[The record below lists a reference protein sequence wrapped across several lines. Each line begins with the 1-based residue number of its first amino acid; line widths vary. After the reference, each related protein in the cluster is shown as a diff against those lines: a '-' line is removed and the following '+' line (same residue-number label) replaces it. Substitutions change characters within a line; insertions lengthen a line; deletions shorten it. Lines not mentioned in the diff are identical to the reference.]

1 MNDSE
6 TSSSAQSS
14 DLESQVAGLQKQ
26 VFLLLLA
33 LIVVSAT
40 VVFYLYYQSRILSND
55 LNTYQKQA
63 QDVIKAYDNNK
74 MEIDSITQQVVT
86 FGKTHPEF
94 QPILRKY
101 GLAGPAGMPP
111 TAPPA
116 APQR

>member
-1 MNDSE
+1 MNDS
-6 TSSSAQSS
+6 TSSPAQSS

-55 LNTYQKQA
+55 LNTYQRQA
-63 QDVIKAYDNNK
+63 TDVIKAYNANK
-74 MEIDSITQQVVT
+74 MAIDNVTQQVVA
-86 FGKTHPEF
+86 FGKTHPDF

-101 GLAGPAGMPP
+101 GLM
-111 TAPPA
+111 APPGMVPTP
-116 APQR
+116 APAQ